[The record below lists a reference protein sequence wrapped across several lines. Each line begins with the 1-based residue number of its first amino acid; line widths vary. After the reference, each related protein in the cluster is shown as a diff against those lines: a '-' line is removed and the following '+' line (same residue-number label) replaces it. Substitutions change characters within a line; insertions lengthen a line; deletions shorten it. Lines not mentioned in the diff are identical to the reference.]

1 VKVGVISKADHYG
14 GGASR
19 VAGEITSLL
28 NIEGYDSDHWASW
41 AGDGFNEHRK
51 PLYGHHYTKV
61 KVAHYAGKKLGFP
74 ELIPFEL
81 PFLLRKDRVF
91 KYDLLH
97 FHDLSSAI
105 SPLTLSYLSKKMP
118 VVWTFHDCS
127 PFTGGCLYP
136 MGCEAYKDGGCR
148 KCPQLGEWPIDSKLD
163 FTGFL
168 QNQKRKLA
176 DTGRVVYVAP
186 SQWMADTAYES
197 GLFKYKPI
205 VISNGVDTELFKPQD
220 KSTLK
225 EEMKLPKDR
234 VVILISAGSILDE
247 RKGTIY
253 AIEALKRLQD
263 LNPFLLLVG
272 NLDDKAR
279 QLLEGFDYKEAGY
292 IGDASILAQTY
303 SAADLFLFCS
313 LADNQPLSILETMSV
328 ATPMIG
334 FKTGGISE
342 MVVQNETGYLVD
354 QKDVD
359 SLTNILRDVLE
370 QPSKLKTWGQNSR
383 KRAVDFYSHE
393 QFIKNHTELYERVL
407 SGEFEMWR
415 A

>member
-1 VKVGVISKADHYG
+1 MKVGVISKADHYG

-28 NIEGYDSDHWASW
+28 NENGYESDHWASW
-41 AGDGFNEHRK
+41 AGDGFNEHRR
-51 PLYGHHYTKV
+51 PLYGHHYTKI

-81 PFLLRKDRVF
+81 PFLLRKKRVF

-105 SPLTLSYLSKKMP
+105 SVKTLSYLSKKMP

-136 MGCEAYKDGGCR
+136 MGCESYKTSGCG

-163 FTGFL
+163 FTGFM
-168 QNQKRKLA
+168 QNQKAKLA
-176 DTGRVVYVAP
+176 DTGRVIYVAP

-205 VISNGVDTELFKPQD
+205 VISNGVDTELFKPRD
-220 KSTLK
+220 KASLK
-225 EEMKLPKDR
+225 EELGLPLDK

-253 AIEALKRLQD
+253 AIEALKKLKEY
-263 LNPFLLLVG
+263 NPHLLLVG
-272 NLDDKAR
+272 NLDDEAR
-279 QLLEGFDYKEAGY
+279 QILSDFEYTESGY
-292 IGDASILAQTY
+292 IGDSEVLSKTY

-313 LADNQPLSILETMSV
+313 LADNQPLSILETMAV

-334 FKTGGISE
+334 FKTGGIPE
-342 MVVQNETGYLVD
+342 MVVQNETGYLVE
-354 QKDVD
+354 QKDVNGLAD
-359 SLTNILRDVLE
+359 ILKEVLE
-370 QPSKLKTWGQNSR
+370 QPEVLECWGTQAR
-383 KRAVDFYSHE
+383 KRAVEKYSHE
-393 QFIKNHTELYERVL
+393 QFLQNHIALYEKVL
-407 SGEFEMWR
+407 RGDFDFWR
-415 A
+415 K